1 MRTVMYERF
10 AKEAMQ
16 RELVTCVASTP
27 IEQIMRRLLDHAI
40 HAIVVIDDEGYAIGI
55 VSQTDI
61 LLAQQ
66 QLALQGAGHLA
77 ASNIMSTEIITCG
90 PDVTLLDA
98 VTLMTRNHIHR
109 LLVAK
114 PNSERIYPL
123 GIISMTDVIRYVIK
137 DTASAPGPAL
147 RFQCT

>member
-1 MRTVMYERF
+1 MYERF
-10 AKEAMQ
+10 AKDVMQ
-16 RELVTCVASTP
+16 RELVTCVAATP
-27 IEQIMRRLLDHAI
+27 LEQIMRRLLDHAI
-40 HAIVVIDDEGYAIGI
+40 HGIVVLDEDGYAIGI

-66 QLALQGAGHLA
+66 QIAQQGHRQFV
-77 ASNIMSTEIITCG
+77 ASDIMSTHIITCG
-90 PDVTLLDA
+90 PDVSLLDA

-123 GIISMTDVIRYVIK
+123 GIISMTDIIRYVIK
-137 DTASAPGPAL
+137 DTAAASGPAL
-147 RFQCT
+147 RLRSA